1 MKTVTVVGGNIH
13 FHNSSWL
20 HRGIIDQSTCTLC
33 RSHQK
38 WHCAFTQRSTEW
50 WDHSSSHITIALD
63 LWPQY
68 VPRSKPPFPFCFWL
82 LANPRSWFVAGSP
95 LVLCSVWRGV
105 LFHFDYWRF
114 WGETDLS
121 QWLHTLGSSGLSVD
135 AGAIKPSRMSH
146 SRDWGETPPAPIVLV
161 PPSWEK
167 QRDTERKIS
176 PSNAAELCT
185 WITPWL
191 LLLK

>member
-33 RSHQK
+33 HSHQK

-105 LFHFDYWRF
+105 LFHFEYWRF
-114 WGETDLS
+114 WGGNWPLPVAAHVGVVRVERRRRRHQTQQDEP
-121 QWLHTLGSSGLSVD
+121 QQGLGGNPTGPHRPRPSVLGEAERHREED
-135 AGAIKPSRMSH
+135 FTFKRCRVVHLNYTMTAI
-146 SRDWGETPPAPIVLV
+146 T
-161 PPSWEK
+161 
-167 QRDTERKIS
+167 
-176 PSNAAELCT
+176 
-185 WITPWL
+185 
-191 LLLK
+191 